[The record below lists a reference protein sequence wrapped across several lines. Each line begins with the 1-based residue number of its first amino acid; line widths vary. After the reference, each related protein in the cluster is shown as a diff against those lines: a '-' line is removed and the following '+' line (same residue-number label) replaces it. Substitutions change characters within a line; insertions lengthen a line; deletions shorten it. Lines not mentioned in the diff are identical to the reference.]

1 MANFYDILDIDR
13 EANQQEV
20 KKAYQRLSRRYHPDM
35 TGDAK
40 GHFFV
45 MMTEAYETL
54 SNPDRRA
61 QYDAELDNDE
71 HAAGNASTGTRFKD
85 SKPTGSGY
93 TQDPGPKGSWTVP
106 EPVIDWDSMEWAIKD
121 FSDIKEHITVPRPGM
136 IQGIA
141 GQLIFAGLIPA
152 LAVLSLFLP
161 FYGKY
166 PIALILGGAT
176 VFSWMRFRN
185 GMDTRTTTGIF
196 GLSFALA
203 ILAGGIVLGGDSLW
217 QGIIGSVL
225 AVAGVV
231 AGIWGVEQN
240 QHWNYIKARRGTYR
254 FPNKRI
260 KQFISWGTAG
270 GKTDSM
276 TKFNGSNADT
286 LGVGEK
292 MTASLLE
299 EVARIPGTRVFHNL
313 VFPGSDTGGVD
324 HAIINGNKII
334 LVDSKIWPGGHYSW
348 GKLEGFIQDSNGGVR
363 NTHLS
368 DAVHAYRQEL
378 PEAQVQGV
386 LVIHSNDGRTIV
398 CENGDNPFIQ
408 MGGANDALWTIGTWL
423 MDGTKGIINKGLL
436 ESLLIRLK

>member
-13 EANQQEV
+13 EAEPQEI

-35 TGDAK
+35 TGDTK

-54 SNPDRRA
+54 SDPDRRA
-61 QYDAELDNDE
+61 QYDADLDNDD
-71 HAAGNASTGTRFKD
+71 HAAGNASTGNMPKD

-93 TQDPGPKGSWTVP
+93 TQEPGPQGHWSVP
-106 EPVIDWDSMEWAIKD
+106 EPIIDWDSMEWATKD
-121 FSDIKEHITVPRPGM
+121 FSSVKEHITVPRPGL
-136 IQGIA
+136 IKGIT
-141 GQLIFAGLIPA
+141 GQALFAVLIPV
-152 LAVLSLFLP
+152 LAVMSLFLP

-166 PIALILGGAT
+166 PIALALGAAAFYTGL
-176 VFSWMRFRN
+176 RFRK
-185 GMDTRTTTGIF
+185 GIEGRTATGVF
-196 GLSFALA
+196 GILFSLSL
-203 ILAGGIVLGGDSLW
+203 LAGGIVNQGDSLW
-217 QGIIGSVL
+217 ISVIGAVL
-225 AVAGVV
+225 AFGAVI
-231 AGIWGVEQN
+231 AGIWGVEQMR
-240 QHWNYIKARRGTYR
+240 HWEYIKARRGTYR

-270 GKTDSM
+270 GKADSM
-276 TKFNGSNADT
+276 MKFNGSNADT

-299 EVARIPGTRVFHNL
+299 EVTRIPGTRVFHNL

-324 HAIINGNKII
+324 HAIINGNKIM

-348 GKLEGFIQDSNGGVR
+348 GKLEGFIEDNRGGVR

-368 DAVHAYRQEL
+368 DAVKAYREEL
-378 PEAQVQGV
+378 PEAHVEGV
-386 LVIHSNDGRTIV
+386 LVIHSNDGRSIV
-398 CENGDNPFIQ
+398 CENGDSSFIQ
-408 MGGANDALWTIGTWL
+408 MGGANDALWIIGGWL
-423 MDGTKGIINKGLL
+423 MDGTKGVINKGLL